1 MKTIDY
7 QKRLKWNKNT
17 LLDTSSYFI
26 AYMNSLKEHL
36 PVNDRQ
42 EFYVIAKYFTDGVE
56 HARYNLRL
64 SKYYF
69 ERGEYYKRKIP
80 ASNSLLKKIVGNSYD
95 RSKSYFY
102 FKSGNYAMAAE
113 RIHNTLKIN
122 NQLKELF
129 PVLIFDSI
137 SQYLNLIKI
146 YITQKNNSEANLI
159 LTELIN
165 FLFVGKT
172 SLGTFKNCSD
182 IVLEEKFKF
191 FRLFFIND
199 IVFNYIFS
207 NIIFLPTK
215 EYLLGQKLYS
225 KNDLVADFVNLYL
238 KKNNKKFILFKS
250 KYKNIYKNIP
260 ITILEQKYAES

>member
-36 PVNDRQ
+36 SVDDRQ
-42 EFYVIAKYFTDGVE
+42 EFYMIAKYFTDGVE

-80 ASNSLLKKIVGNSYD
+80 ANNILLKKIVGNSYD

-102 FKSGNYAMAAE
+102 FKSGNYAMAVK

-122 NQLKELF
+122 HQIRDLF

-146 YITQKNNSEANLI
+146 YISQNNTEQANFILSELADFLLFGENSLEVFSHCNEII
-159 LTELIN
+159 LN
-165 FLFVGKT
+165 
-172 SLGTFKNCSD
+172 
-182 IVLEEKFKF
+182 EKWNS
-191 FRLFFIND
+191 FRLFFTNE
-199 IVFNYIFS
+199 IVFNYIFTNS
-207 NIIFLPTK
+207 DFIITK
-215 EYLLGQKLYS
+215 EHILRNRKEIKNKLI
-225 KNDLVADFVNLYL
+225 NDFLKLYL
-238 KKNNKKFILFKS
+238 KSDKIKFEAFKTE
-250 KYKNIYKNIP
+250 YKDVFRNIP
-260 ITILEQKYAES
+260 ITILEQKYDYM